1 MLRGQTELEFTSN
14 FGLTPTKDADY
25 RFDLR
30 RGHPGSEIADSAV
43 ELQIGQQ
50 RVVVGVVEVV
60 LSSGRAGSR
69 VTSSSARPRAV
80 AGDVL
85 PIHPDLPD

>member
-60 LSSGRAGSR
+60 LLAQDAQGLGSLL
-69 VTSSSARPRAV
+69 PRL
-80 AGDVL
+80 D
-85 PIHPDLPD
+85 HEQ